1 MNSVWHPIVVYTYIL
16 RKMFFMN
23 IVGSLHPYQAAFGD
37 WMTLRSTG
45 LRDLPDGSGVA
56 MGSESWSS
64 YPSLGLLGAQAQSRG
79 RDREDMTPK
88 CMFIPSLFPPTYAYA
103 HER

>member
-1 MNSVWHPIVVYTYIL
+1 
-16 RKMFFMN
+16 MFFMN
-23 IVGSLHPYQAAFGD
+23 IVGSLHPYQAAYGD

>member
-1 MNSVWHPIVVYTYIL
+1 
-16 RKMFFMN
+16 MFFVN
-23 IVGSLHPYQAAFGD
+23 NVGSPHPYQAAFGD

-64 YPSLGLLGAQAQSRG
+64 YPSLGYWELNLRAEGG
-79 RDREDMTPK
+79 T
-88 CMFIPSLFPPTYAYA
+88 
-103 HER
+103 ERI